1 MIWQTDRKE
10 NEISHI
16 EKLYIEP
23 TSACNL
29 SCKMCF
35 RHSWIDETIGNM
47 SDETFQNIYEYI
59 KKHSPDTVFFGGMG
73 EPLIHK
79 NICSMIKDSSDFCKN
94 VELITNGTCLTEE
107 LSKNLLKSG
116 LTRLW
121 ISMDG
126 FSAKEYEKIRLGGR
140 FCQIT
145 DNIKQ
150 FNQLRQHTK
159 TKLGITFVV
168 MEENLDQ
175 LKLINDFAD
184 LYDIDL
190 INISH
195 AIPSVKNETA
205 REFYQKPI
213 NVGKMHRLT
222 EEYTPKPIEY
232 CPFVEEKMCFVK
244 WNGDIIPCMQL
255 LHSSKT
261 HMFEIE
267 RDVFSHNFGNVNK
280 VSLYD
285 SYNSSDFKAFRERVL
300 NFDFPTCTICYGCEL
315 RESNL
320 EDCMFNQ
327 KPTCGAC
334 LWATGKVFCP

>member
-1 MIWQTDRKE
+1 MIWQTDKKE
-10 NEISHI
+10 NKISYI
-16 EKLYIEP
+16 ERLYIEP

-35 RHSWIDETIGNM
+35 RHSWLDEAIGSM
-47 SDETFQNIYEYI
+47 SDETFENIYEYI
-59 KKHSPDTVFFGGMG
+59 KEYTPNTVFFGGMG

-79 NICSMIKDSSDFCKN
+79 NICSMIKKSSQFCKN
-94 VELITNGTCLTEE
+94 TELISNGTCLTEE
-107 LSKNLLKSG
+107 LAENLLKSG

-126 FSAKEYEKIRLGGR
+126 FSAEEYEKIRLGGR
-140 FCQIT
+140 FKQIT
-145 DNIKQ
+145 DNIKK
-150 FNQLRQHTK
+150 FNELRKGTQA
-159 TKLGITFVV
+159 KLGITFVV
-168 MEENLDQ
+168 MEENVHQ

-184 LYDIDL
+184 LYDVDL

-195 AIPSVKNETA
+195 AIPAGKNEAA
-205 REFYQKPI
+205 RDFYQKTIP
-213 NVGKMHRLT
+213 VGKMHRLT
-222 EEYTPKPIEY
+222 DEYTPKPIEY
-232 CPFVEEKMCFVK
+232 CPFVEEKMCFIK

-261 HMFEIE
+261 YMFEVE
-267 RDVFSHNFGNVNK
+267 REVFSHNFGNVNQT
-280 VSLYD
+280 SLYD
-285 SYNSSDFKAFRERVL
+285 SYNSAEFKTFRERVL